1 MNNKSLFKNSVYKSL
16 LNIANIIIPI
26 IIGPY
31 ITKLLDVDLYGAYNK
46 VYAEFQ
52 TFLIFAS
59 FGIYTF
65 GVREISKIRNEEK
78 KVANLFTNLFVLGVI
93 TNILIGI
100 IYVIY
105 SLIFS
110 KGITTQIYLIFII
123 QIVANIFYME
133 FLNEALEN
141 YKFITI
147 KTLIVKVIYLV
158 LLLAFVRKPDDII
171 IYTLIISFI
180 VFLNN
185 IISYIYIRKKIKFD
199 FKNLKILQ
207 YIKPLFL
214 ILILTNVE
222 VLYGQLDRVMLGR
235 FVEDVAVTKYY
246 IPYYLLGTLAAI
258 PYSVINV
265 AIPRLSYMAKEESK
279 ETYENTLKT
288 AVSSV
293 FFMVIPMC
301 LGVAVLSKEVVAL
314 YAGDKY
320 GDISNILV
328 LSCVIRII
336 ISIQS
341 ILTNLVLYV
350 KDKEKIIVKLSF
362 MFGVVNIILNSIF
375 VALKVF
381 TPFTAMLTT
390 GIAEIM
396 LIISQY
402 LYIKK
407 EMNINVYLI
416 TKQNITYLFLSLCF
430 IPIAYIVKRIDFG
443 FYTNIFLIMFIC
455 MVLYGGVLLLKK
467 DDSLYIIVNKLKNK
481 FKKKEHE
488 SYGK

>member
-1 MNNKSLFKNSVYKSL
+1 MSSKSLFKNSIYKSL
-16 LNIANIIIPI
+16 LNIANIVIPI

-31 ITKLLDVDLYGAYNK
+31 ITKLLDIDLYGAYNK

-65 GVREISKIRNEEK
+65 GVKEISKIRNDEK
-78 KVANLFTNLFVLGVI
+78 KVANLFTNLFVLGLI
-93 TNILIGI
+93 TNILVGI
-100 IYVIY
+100 VYILY
-105 SLIFS
+105 SLICS
-110 KGITTQIYLIFII
+110 TGITTKIYLIFII
-123 QIVANIFYME
+123 QIIANIYYME

-147 KTLIVKVIYLV
+147 KTLVVKIIYLV
-158 LLLAFVRKPDDII
+158 LLLVFVKKPDDII

-222 VLYGQLDRVMLGR
+222 ILYGQLDRIMLGK

-265 AIPRLSYMAKEESK
+265 AIPRLSFMAKEDSLEA
-279 ETYENTLKT
+279 YERTLKKT
-288 AVSSV
+288 VSSV

-301 LGVAVLSKEVVAL
+301 IGVAVLSKEVIFL

-320 GDISNILV
+320 GDISNILI

-341 ILTNLVLYV
+341 VLTNLVLYV
-350 KDKEKIIVKLSF
+350 KDREKIIVKLSF
-362 MFGVVNIILNSIF
+362 IFGIVNIILNSIL

-390 GIAEIM
+390 GIAEAF

-402 LYIKK
+402 IYIKK
-407 EMNINVYLI
+407 EMNINVNLI

-430 IPIAYIVKRIDFG
+430 IPIAYIVKKINFG
-443 FYTNIFLIMFIC
+443 FYTNIFVIMILC
-455 MVLYGGVLLLKK
+455 MGLYGGVLLLKK
-467 DDSLYIIVNKLKNK
+467 DDSLYIIINKLKNK
-481 FKKKEHE
+481 FNKK
-488 SYGK
+488 G

>member
-1 MNNKSLFKNSVYKSL
+1 MENKSLFKNSIYKSL
-16 LNIANIIIPI
+16 LNIANIVIPI

-31 ITKLLDVDLYGAYNK
+31 ITKLLDVDLFGAYNK

-65 GVREISKIRNEEK
+65 GVREISKIRNDEK
-78 KVANLFTNLFVLGVI
+78 KVSKLFTNLFVLGLI

-100 IYVIY
+100 IYIIY

-110 KGITTQIYLIFII
+110 NGITTKIYLIFVI

-147 KTLIVKVIYLV
+147 KTLIVKIIYLI
-158 LLLAFVRKPDDII
+158 LLLVFVKKPDDII

-185 IISYIYIRKKIKFD
+185 IISYFYIRKKIKFD
-199 FKNLKILQ
+199 FKNLELLQ

-222 VLYGQLDRVMLGR
+222 VLYGQLDRIMLGK
-235 FVEDVAVTKYY
+235 FVEDIAVTKYY

-258 PYSVINV
+258 PYSIINV
-265 AIPRLSYMAKEESK
+265 AIPRLSYLAKEETQDS
-279 ETYENTLKT
+279 YENTLK
-288 AVSSV
+288 AAISSV

-301 LGVAVLSKEVVAL
+301 IGVAVLSKEVIFL

-320 GDISNILV
+320 GDISSILV
-328 LSCVIRII
+328 LSCILRLI

-341 ILTNLVLYV
+341 VLTNLVLYV

-362 MFGVVNIILNSIF
+362 IFGIANVVMNSIL
-375 VALKVF
+375 VMLKIL

-396 LIISQY
+396 LITTQY
-402 LYIKK
+402 IYIKK
-407 EMNINVYLI
+407 EMKINVNLI
-416 TKQNITYLFLSLCF
+416 TKQNFIYLFLSLCF
-430 IPIAYIVKRIDFG
+430 IPIAYIVKKINFG
-443 FYTNIFLIMFIC
+443 FYTNILLIIFLCIVF
-455 MVLYGGVLLLKK
+455 YGGVLLLKK
-467 DDSLYIIVNKLKNK
+467 DNSIYIIINKLKNK
-481 FKKKEHE
+481 LNKKG
-488 SYGK
+488 SQ